1 MPDTRV
7 NTVASAKS
15 RRRELLIR
23 QAEGYLDLVN
33 ACGDFWEPTAE
44 IRDPLVYRAL
54 DALSRLSD
62 RDRRK
67 PDALYLTG
75 QAFRAI
81 ELYRDAISPLREAAL
96 FEPENIHIWLAL
108 AWCYKRIGRLDR
120 AIESLEEALTVD
132 PGDAIIHYNLA
143 CYWSL
148 AGSVDVALAY
158 LGNAFEID
166 ESFRDLV
173 DGEVDFDPI
182 REHPAFRELTSVA
195 V

>member
-1 MPDTRV
+1 
-7 NTVASAKS
+7 
-15 RRRELLIR
+15 
-23 QAEGYLDLVN
+23 
-33 ACGDFWEPTAE
+33 
-44 IRDPLVYRAL
+44 
-54 DALSRLSD
+54 
-62 RDRRK
+62 
-67 PDALYLTG
+67 
-75 QAFRAI
+75 
-81 ELYRDAISPLREAAL
+81 
-96 FEPENIHIWLAL
+96 
-108 AWCYKRIGRLDR
+108 LDR

-132 PGDAIIHYNLA
+132 PSGAIIHYNLA

-166 ESFRDLV
+166 ASFRDLV